1 MLKAGHTWGTAG
13 VTSDTSLEP
22 KATWLMH
29 LVGGNRIRENLQV
42 MVRSFVLDLF
52 IDGDIRQMTF
62 MQSTLS
68 DFPNS

>member
-13 VTSDTSLEP
+13 ETSDTSLEP

-29 LVGGNRIRENLQV
+29 LVGGNRIRENLRV

-52 IDGDIRQMTF
+52 IDGDIDR
-62 MQSTLS
+62 
-68 DFPNS
+68 

>member
-1 MLKAGHTWGTAG
+1 MLKAGHTWGTEG

-42 MVRSFVLDLF
+42 MVRNLF
-52 IDGDIRQMTF
+52 LTF
-62 MQSTLS
+62 L
-68 DFPNS
+68 